1 MNFDD
6 LVSRYPRLWHATFE
20 GGWDGIQSSG
30 LLSAADLLETV
41 GRGSEASAMRPE
53 VVHLDAPFGPVVL
66 RNQVLS
72 RKDPEPC
79 LDGITVEEWW
89 QLVNGRSYFF
99 VDQDDLQKLV
109 DSCLELGIAQEV
121 ITLNTRRL
129 LTDVADQVEVSL
141 VSAGSFPRTTGPSRG
156 PSTFQRIEAF
166 DGNPVKIKEVTI
178 PVPVT
183 ITDTAVVSVVSRH
196 PKDDPRR
203 LWPPV
208 AA

>member
-20 GGWDGIQSSG
+20 GGWEGIQSSG
-30 LLSAADLLETV
+30 LLSSTDLLTLV
-41 GRGSEASAMRPE
+41 GREDEASAMRPE

-79 LDGITVEEWW
+79 LDGITVPEWW

-99 VDQDDLQKLV
+99 VDPDDLQKLV
-109 DSCLELGIAQEV
+109 DSCLALGLGQEV
-121 ITLNTRRL
+121 ITFNTRRL
-129 LTDVADQVEVSL
+129 LADVADQVDVSL
-141 VSAGSFPRTTGPSRG
+141 VGAGSFPRTTGPSRG
-156 PSTFQRIEAF
+156 PSTFPRIEAF
-166 DGNPVKIKEVTI
+166 DGNPAKIKEVSV
-178 PVPVT
+178 PVPLE
-183 ITDTAVVSVVSRH
+183 ITDTAVVSVVARH
-196 PKDDPRR
+196 PEADSRR